1 VNGQSKRIGIT
12 LRIVCAE
19 TYFEKR
25 DALSH
30 EWPPLVEQLGG
41 QPILIPNRL
50 RDVHGFLDAVRPEG
64 LILSGGDNY
73 GDDADRDRTEREV
86 FSYGV
91 KNRIPT
97 IGVCRGMQV
106 INLLL
111 GGGMQR
117 NSGAEHVNKD
127 HGVSIVDEAFAPM
140 LGNALTVNSYHAHTI
155 LPGDLAARLKT
166 FAACSD
172 GTVEG
177 FSHAALPIAGVMW
190 HPERNPNPAGVLLLR
205 TIFDRGGF
213 WIK

>member
-1 VNGQSKRIGIT
+1 
-12 LRIVCAE
+12 VCAK

-25 DALSH
+25 DALSQ
-30 EWPPLVEQLGG
+30 EWPLMVEQLDGY
-41 QPILIPNRL
+41 PILIPNRL
-50 RDVHGFLDAVRPEG
+50 RDVLGFLDAVRPEG

-73 GDDADRDRTEREV
+73 GDDADRDKTEREV

-91 KNRIPT
+91 THRIPM

-111 GGGMQR
+111 GGGLQR
-117 NSGAEHVNKD
+117 NSGGEHVNRD
-127 HGVSIVDEAFAPM
+127 HSVSIIDEAFAPM
-140 LGNALTVNSYHAHTI
+140 FGNALTVNSYHANTI
-155 LPGDLAARLKT
+155 LPRDLSAQLKA

-177 FSHAALPIAGVMW
+177 FSHTSLPIIGVMW
-190 HPERNPNPAGVLLLR
+190 HPERNPSAASTLLLR
-205 TIFDRGGF
+205 TIFDNGGF